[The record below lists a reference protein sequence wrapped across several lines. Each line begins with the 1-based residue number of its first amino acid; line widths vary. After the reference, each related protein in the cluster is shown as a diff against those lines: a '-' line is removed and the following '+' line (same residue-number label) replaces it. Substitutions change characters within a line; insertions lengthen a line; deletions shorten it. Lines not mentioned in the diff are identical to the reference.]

1 MWFIRFL
8 LLISI
13 MMTSMPYYSIAS
25 TTDSQLV
32 KPVILIDFEEPEE
45 QEDDEAEELV
55 ALIQF
60 C

>member
-1 MWFIRFL
+1 
-8 LLISI
+8 